1 IVLTGAVGVQAALR
15 DSLRRHVV
23 GPLLAAAAVG
33 YLLALGD
40 QGVTGSVY
48 LFLFHHLPG
57 FAVMREPQKAVALLA
72 LAYGYFFGVGSE
84 RFIQSART
92 QKGAA
97 AMGVAM
103 VVLPIAYNPSL
114 FWGLHGRL

>member
-1 IVLTGAVGVQAALR
+1 
-15 DSLRRHVV
+15 
-23 GPLLAAAAVG
+23 
-33 YLLALGD
+33 
-40 QGVTGSVY
+40 
-48 LFLFHHLPG
+48 LFHHLPG

-72 LAYGYFFGVGSE
+72 LAYGYFFGVGAE

-114 FWGLHGRL
+114 FWGLHGRLHTDSYSPSWAAADRLMGEGPGKVLFLPWHQYMGFAFTDARTVATPAKV